1 MKIFRLGEWL
11 ANQTR
16 FGHLSI
22 DRDQA
27 ALRLPREN
35 RFRETGHHDGIDDA
49 GENRENNRQAQ
60 SRSKFFEHDLLLYAR
75 CSATRILSISQIPGN
90 GTMIPPR
97 P

>member
-1 MKIFRLGEWL
+1 MKIFRLCKWL
-11 ANQTR
+11 ADQARSDN
-16 FGHLSI
+16 LSI
-22 DRDQA
+22 DGDQA
-27 ALRLPREN
+27 ALRLLREN
-35 RFRETGHHDGIDDA
+35 HLRETGHDHGIDDA
-49 GENRENNRQAQ
+49 GENHENDRQAQ